1 MMRRPLLAFLGA
13 VASLVLMAAPASAMK
28 IERVVS
34 PGGIEAWLVE
44 ETAVPVIVMDVAWQ
58 GGSASDPKGKE
69 GLANLVS
76 GLLDEGAGDLPS
88 ATFQKKL
95 ASTGAVMSFSE
106 DRDYFEGTF
115 KTIADKRDEAF
126 ALFGLALTKPR
137 FDADAVERIRAQIAT
152 IIARNMEDPGW
163 IAAQGW
169 YKAAYGDHPYARPE
183 DGTQASLASITTDDL
198 HAYTK
203 NVFARDNMKIAVVGP
218 ITPAEL
224 GALLDKTF
232 GALPAHAELPT
243 VPEVKV
249 APKPKTVIEKR
260 PFPQSVVIFGGQGL
274 KRADPDFVPA
284 YVMNYVLG
292 GGSFSS
298 RLMEEVR
305 AKRGLAYS
313 ISTFLAPQRHGA
325 LFMGELGT
333 KNASVGLSLS
343 LIRKELARMAAGGVT
358 DKELA
363 DAKTYLTG
371 SYPLRFNSNGRI
383 AGELVGI
390 QTENLGIDYIDRRN
404 GMIDAVTKAD
414 VARVA
419 KRLLAGDGLI
429 VSIVGEP
436 NMSDRLPA
444 GTKLR
449 PMPEP
454 TGRPSEGAPGA
465 SQ

>member
-1 MMRRPLLAFLGA
+1 MMRRSLFAFLGA
-13 VASLVLMAAPASAMK
+13 AVALAFMAAPANAMK

-44 ETAVPVIVMDVAWQ
+44 ETAVPVIVMDVAWEG

-76 GLLDEGAGDLPS
+76 GLLDEGAGDLS
-88 ATFQKKL
+88 SETFQKKL

-106 DRDYFEGTF
+106 DRDYFEGRL
-115 KTIADKRDEAF
+115 KTIAGKRDEAF
-126 ALFGLALTKPR
+126 GLFGLALTKPR

-152 IIARNMEDPGW
+152 IIARDMEDPGW

-183 DGTQASLASITTDDL
+183 NGTQASLARLGAGDL
-198 HAYTK
+198 HAYAQ
-203 NVFARDNMKIAVVGP
+203 NVFARDNMKIGVVGP

-232 GALPAHAELPT
+232 GALPAHAHLPKI
-243 VPEVKV
+243 PEAKV
-249 APKPKTVIEKR
+249 ASRSKTVIEKR
-260 PFPQSVVIFGGQGL
+260 PFPQSVVIFGGKGL
-274 KRADPDFVPA
+274 KRADPNFVPA

-313 ISTFLAPQRHGA
+313 ISSFLVPQRHGA

-343 LIRKELARMAAGGVT
+343 LIRKELKRMATDGVT
-358 DKELA
+358 DRELA

-383 AGELVGI
+383 ASELVGI
-390 QTENLGIDYIDRRN
+390 QTEDLGIDYIDRRN
-404 GMIDAVTKAD
+404 GLIDAVTRAD
-414 VARVA
+414 IARVA
-419 KRLLAGDGLI
+419 KRLLADDALI

-436 NMSDRLPA
+436 NMSAKLPA
-444 GTKLR
+444 GTELR

-454 TGRPSEGAPGA
+454 SGRPSEGAP
-465 SQ
+465 Q